1 VSARGV
7 KGREENPLC
16 DIRKPAKTRAKTN
29 FVQGV
34 MGAWMGVMVL
44 SLNSLGN
51 LSRINLFHEIFLCPV
66 STLLSCLE
74 TT

>member
-1 VSARGV
+1 MFEKNIMHRVRLDLIKKVSARGV

-16 DIRKPAKTRAKTN
+16 DIREPAKTRAKTN

-51 LSRINLFHEIFLCPV
+51 LCVKFV
-66 STLLSCLE
+66 S
-74 TT
+74 